1 VGVARVA
8 VNERQVV
15 NSAAETRVQRREE
28 LELADVLLMGLVENA
43 CDWTVEMTVDV
54 ITKTNRP
61 VSYRTSTSA
70 RTSPNTSV
78 RLTSPRNDTTF

>member
-61 VSYRTSTSA
+61 VSYRASTST